1 MLTKVLIAA
10 FLAALCVSCQP
21 SAFVGQHSEDPT
33 ALKGDPSIMTQ
44 PLTLYIGTYTSQSK
58 LGRRSEGVYRFS
70 LDTRTGALTQQGV
83 TGGIANP
90 TWLALHPSGRTLYS
104 VSEGREHG
112 ERSGGAAAAFAVD
125 PATGDLT
132 HLNDQPTLGAG
143 PCYLSLDPTG
153 RLLMVANY
161 ASGSLTV
168 FPVRE
173 DGSLEPASQV
183 IQHAGTGP
191 VADRQEG
198 PHAHSILPDPTGRYA
213 LAADLGIDK
222 VMVYRIDLEAKR
234 LEPADPPSADLTP
247 GAGPRHLAFHPNG
260 RWLYVTGEL
269 DSTLTV
275 FAWDGERGRLGR
287 MQAISTLPAGWTGT
301 NYPAEVAVASS
312 GRFVYMSNRGHD
324 SIAIFAVDETTG
336 TLTPAGHEPT
346 QGAFPRHFAIDPTG
360 AFMLV
365 ANQDGDN
372 VVVFRVDQ
380 LTGKLSPTGHVVT
393 VPMPVCVRFVG

>member
-1 MLTKVLIAA
+1 M
-10 FLAALCVSCQP
+10 S
-21 SAFVGQHSEDPT
+21 HSLSD
-33 ALKGDPSIMTQ
+33 S
-44 PLTLYIGTYTSQSK
+44 TLVYIGTYTSADSK
-58 LGRRSEGVYRFS
+58 LGRRSQGICRYS
-70 LDTRTGALTQQGV
+70 MDPRTGALTPTGV
-83 TGGIANP
+83 TGSIANP
-90 TWLALHPSGRTLYS
+90 SWLALHPTGRTLYS
-104 VSEGREHG
+104 GSEGREHG
-112 ERSGGAAAAFAVD
+112 ERSGGAAVAFAVD
-125 PATGDLT
+125 SATGDLT
-132 HLNDQPTLGAG
+132 RLNDQLTHGAG

-161 ASGSLTV
+161 TSGSLTV
-168 FPVRE
+168 FPVRM

-183 IQHAGTGP
+183 IQHAGSGP

-198 PHAHSILPDPTGRYA
+198 PHAHCIIADPTGCFA

-234 LEPADPPSADLTP
+234 LEPADPPSADLAP

-275 FAWDGERGRLGR
+275 FAWDAERGRLQHV
-287 MQAISTLPAGWTGT
+287 QAISTLPEGWQGI

-324 SIAIFAVDETTG
+324 SIAIFAMDETSG
-336 TLTPAGHEPT
+336 KLTLVGHEPT
-346 QGAFPRHFAIDPTG
+346 RGSFPRHFSLDPTG
-360 AFMLV
+360 AIMLV

-380 LTGKLSPTGHVVT
+380 VTGTLTPTGHAVE
-393 VPMPVCVRFVG
+393 VPMPVCVRFVIGCQNS